1 MPIAHS
7 FTSIHSLVF
16 VTAAWISETARSA
29 ELGEQRGQKHKTSR
43 WRGGDGG
50 IIKDSEGET
59 EKVRVKGG
67 REKGGWAPQE
77 EEEGNQS
84 PYA

>member
-1 MPIAHS
+1 M
-7 FTSIHSLVF
+7 
-16 VTAAWISETARSA
+16 EGR
-29 ELGEQRGQKHKTSR
+29 
-43 WRGGDGG
+43 DGG
-50 IIKDSEGET
+50 IIKDLEGET

-67 REKGGWAPQE
+67 REKRRVAPQE